1 MKIILLLSLLFICGN
16 AFTRITPNPVLCT
29 SGKGD
34 SLQSSAKSLS
44 ATITDGLVRDRD
56 KVRAIFLWITDNI
69 DYRVG
74 SRITG
79 RIHSNNNQKS
89 LAHDFSMP
97 TLDEQVA
104 EIVLRERKAV
114 CDGYARLFKV
124 LCGYAGIRAELVT
137 GYARGYTVSPASYF
151 RSNHTWNAVMIDS
164 AWHLLDVTWASGY
177 INYRKEF
184 VKALDDNYYLSAPA
198 TFIRDH
204 YPDDLKW
211 SFVKDPPTLKEFHNA
226 PFKSQGFVLSK
237 IDSYYPGK
245 GIIETSLG
253 EVITIEL
260 TTRLSPGTA
269 RQPTE
274 VDSLRLTHKSV
285 ALAAPKISGQ
295 KLLYTYKVDRP
306 DTEWLH
312 IFFNEQEIMR
322 YRVDIKENNNPQ
334 R

>member
-1 MKIILLLSLLFICGN
+1 MMK
-16 AFTRITPNPVLCT
+16 
-29 SGKGD
+29 
-34 SLQSSAKSLS
+34 
-44 ATITDGLVRDRD
+44 DRD

-69 DYRVG
+69 DYRVR

-79 RIHSNNNQKS
+79 RTHSNYRKNTPAPS
-89 LAHDFSMP
+89 FSMNS
-97 TLDEQVA
+97 LDEQVA

-114 CDGYARLFKV
+114 CEGYARLFKV
-124 LCGYAGIRAELVT
+124 LCGYAGIQSELVT
-137 GYARGYTVSPASYF
+137 GYARGYTLSAVNYF
-151 RSNHTWNAVMIDS
+151 RSNHTWNAVWIDS

-177 INYRKEF
+177 INYRNEF
-184 VKALDDNYYLSAPA
+184 VKALDDSYYLSDPA

-211 SFVKDPPTLKEFHNA
+211 SFVKDPPTLREFHNT
-226 PFKSQGFVLSK
+226 PFKSQGFILSK

-245 GIIETSLG
+245 GIIDVAMG

-260 TTRLSPGTA
+260 TTQLSPGTTIS
-269 RQPTE
+269 PTE

-295 KLLYTYKVDRP
+295 KLIYTYKVDRP
-306 DTEWLH
+306 DMEWLH
-312 IFFNEQEIMR
+312 IFFNDQEIMR
-322 YRVDIKENNNPQ
+322 YRVDVKENKNPQ

>member
-16 AFTRITPNPVLCT
+16 AYSRIITNPPLYNA
-29 SGKGD
+29 GEGD

-44 ATITDGLVRDRD
+44 TTITKGMTRDKD

-69 DYRVG
+69 DYRVS

-79 RIHSNNNQKS
+79 RIHSNSKQKS

-104 EIVLRERKAV
+104 EIVLRDRKAV

-124 LCGYAGIRAELVT
+124 LCGYAGIQAELVT
-137 GYARGYTVSPASYF
+137 GYARGYTVSPVNYF
-151 RSNHTWNAVMIDS
+151 KSNHTWNAVMIDS

-177 INYRKEF
+177 INYRNEF
-184 VKALDDNYYLSAPA
+184 VKALDDSYYLSAPA
-198 TFIRDH
+198 FFIRNH

-211 SFVKDPPTLKEFHNA
+211 SFVKDPPTMQEFHKA
-226 PFKSQGFVLSK
+226 PFKSQGFALSK

-260 TTRLSPGTA
+260 TTRLSPGTSMN
-269 RQPTE
+269 PTE

-306 DTEWLH
+306 DMEWLH

-322 YRVDIKENNNPQ
+322 YRVDVKENKNPQ